1 MDSQAG
7 EPPLTVTSQA
17 TTETSPSARPT
28 MATVK
33 VPVLATAATART
45 GLLSLSRATAATPPG
60 HHTMATVVPAAPTTP
75 PTLKI
80 LLQTTLTR
88 SDAIPLA
95 MVVTLLLLAVP
106 ATAPPAL
113 QCLG

>member
-1 MDSQAG
+1 MSSQAE

-17 TTETSPSARPT
+17 TAETTPSARPT

-33 VPVLATAATART
+33 VPVLAAVATART

-60 HHTMATVVPAAPTTP
+60 HHTMATVVPAAATTP
-75 PTLKI
+75 PTLKS
-80 LLQTTLTR
+80 LLQTTLT
-88 SDAIPLA
+88 SSEANHVA
-95 MVVTLLLLAVP
+95 MVVALLLQAAP